1 MDKVILKLE
10 GLDGNA
16 FNLIGTFR
24 LAAKRQGWSQE
35 EISAVC
41 AEATAGNYDHL
52 LQTLVKYTEP
62 PTDAE
67 AFGDESI

>member
-16 FNLIGTFR
+16 FNLLGAFR

-41 AEATAGNYDHL
+41 AEAMAGNYDHL
-52 LQTLVKYTEP
+52 LQTLIKHTEP
-62 PTDAE
+62 GT
-67 AFGDESI
+67 GDEDTE

>member
-1 MDKVILKLE
+1 MDKVILMLE

-16 FNLIGTFR
+16 FNLIGSFR
-24 LAAKRQGWSQE
+24 RAAKRQGWSQE

-41 AEATAGNYDHL
+41 AEATTGNYDHL

-62 PTDAE
+62 PTD
-67 AFGDESI
+67 GDAVEGESV